1 MRAAFAALATLPAL
15 ALGTYFWGCMDVTAQ
30 LFFPSPNSD
39 DSDHWPQFQP
49 VLVGTWSLVDSEYIL
64 QSLSLGPLN
73 RVQGS
78 SNTITWTYTQGDP
91 TPISIFIVNSDV
103 NTLNGAFSVD
113 EYVDV
118 ATQVPTRS
126 FISKEVS

>member
-1 MRAAFAALATLPAL
+1 MN
-15 ALGTYFWGCMDVTAQ
+15 VTAQ
-30 LFFPSPNSD
+30 PCFPSSNSD
-39 DSDHWPQFQP
+39 DPDHWPQFQP
-49 VLVGTWSLVDSEYIL
+49 VLVSTWFLVGLEFIL
-64 QSLSLGPLN
+64 QSLNLGPLN